1 MKKFLVFALTA
12 ALAVSCNKLKENEYE
27 ISGTI
32 DPAFNGKQV
41 FLKEQ
46 SENPMSPMT
55 ALDTA
60 VVENGKF
67 TFKGISETPK
77 ERLIFIEGKD
87 QDGAVF
93 VYTEEGHIA
102 VEVNKDTLFNSVV
115 SGTLNNDAQAKYTK
129 LAMEAGRGDKAFQE
143 KNMELFNK
151 AKAENDTVTQNKI
164 IKDYQN
170 MSKENNKK
178 YVAFIEENP
187 NALVTIKAF
196 PPLFQDQDKKSADI
210 QALYDKLSPE
220 VKETELGKK
229 IGEHLTK
236 MAEVEAAQAK
246 VAEGTMAPDFSAAT
260 PDGKTLSLKEAM
272 GKVTIIDFWA
282 SWCGPCRQENPNVVA
297 MYNELHGKG
306 LNIIGVS
313 LDQDAAKWKDAI
325 AADKLTWQHISH
337 LKGWEDPIAKEYG
350 VNGIPATFILDA
362 SGKIVAKNLRGEELK
377 AKVKE
382 LLAQ

>member
-46 SENPMSPMT
+46 QGGFGPTT

-67 TFKGISETPK
+67 TFKGISEKPK
-77 ERLIFIEGKD
+77 ERLLFIEGKD
-87 QDGAVF
+87 QEGAIL
-93 VYTEEGHIA
+93 VYTEEGHID
-102 VEVNKDTLFNSVV
+102 VTVNKDTLFNSTVK
-115 SGTLNNDAQAKYTK
+115 GTVNNDAQTKYTK
-129 LAMEAGRGDKAFQE
+129 MAKEAGKLDKEFQE
-143 KNMELFNK
+143 KNMEVFNK
-151 AKAENDTVTQNKI
+151 AKAENDTATQNRI
-164 IKDYQN
+164 IKQYQD

-187 NALVTIKAF
+187 NALITIKAF
-196 PPLFQDQDKKSADI
+196 PPLFQDQDKKSSDI
-210 QALYDKLSPE
+210 KPLYDKLSPE

-236 MAEVEAAQAK
+236 MAEIEAAQAK

-313 LDQDAAKWKDAI
+313 LDQNADKWKEAI
-325 AADKLTWQHISH
+325 AADKLTWQHISN
-337 LKGWEDPIAKEYG
+337 LKGWDDPIAKEYG
-350 VNGIPATFILDA
+350 VNGIPATFILDG

-377 AKVKE
+377 AKIKE
-382 LLAQ
+382 LLAK